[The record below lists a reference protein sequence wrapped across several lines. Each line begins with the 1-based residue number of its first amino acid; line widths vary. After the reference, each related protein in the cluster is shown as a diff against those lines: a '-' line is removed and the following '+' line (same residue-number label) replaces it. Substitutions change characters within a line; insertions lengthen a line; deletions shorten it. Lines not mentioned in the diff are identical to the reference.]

1 MMTAKQQEI
10 QNLRDIVAKIA
21 NDSMLREFRKIKQ
34 AVKIRIRDPKKKL
47 ITLFNEYS
55 VVTNTKNLLPKLNNN
70 INIVVPISV
79 KTGLG

>member
-10 QNLRDIVAKIA
+10 QNLRNIVAKIA
-21 NDSMLREFRKIKQ
+21 NESMLREFRKIKH
-34 AVKIRIRDPKKKL
+34 AIKIKIRNPKKKL

-55 VVTNTKNLLPKLNNN
+55 VVTNTKNFLPKINNI

-79 KTGLG
+79 KTGFG